1 MARQITE
8 RLIDDL
14 DGSDATQTVE
24 FAYKGKSYTL
34 DLNDNNASD
43 FEDALAPYIAAAGKA
58 GGAQG
63 SRGGRG
69 RKRQDAASPG
79 RSDADYSPKEVRA
92 WAQANGVEV
101 PARGRI
107 PGKVIEQFKAS
118 RAQS

>member
-1 MARQITE
+1 MARQTIE

-34 DLNDNNASD
+34 DLNDSNASD

-58 GGAQG
+58 GGAQ
-63 SRGGRG
+63 SGRG
-69 RKRQDAASPG
+69 RRGAKRQDAPSSG
-79 RSDADYSPKEVRA
+79 RSDADYSPRDVRA

-107 PGKVIEQFKAS
+107 PGKVVEQFRTS
-118 RAQS
+118 RA

>member
-1 MARQITE
+1 MARQTIE

-34 DLNDNNASD
+34 DLNDNNASE
-43 FEDALAPYIAAAGKA
+43 FGDALAPYIAAATKA
-58 GGAQG
+58 AGAQ
-63 SRGGRG
+63 SRRGGRG
-69 RKRQDAASPG
+69 PQHQASGPRG
-79 RSDADYSPKEVRA
+79 GSDSGYSPKDVRA

-107 PGKVIEQFKAS
+107 PGKVIDHFKAS
-118 RAQS
+118 GA

>member
-24 FAYKGKSYTL
+24 FAYKGKYYTL

-43 FEDALAPYIAAAGKA
+43 FEDALAPYIAAAEKA
-58 GGAQG
+58 GGAQ
-63 SRGGRG
+63 SGRG
-69 RKRQDAASPG
+69 RRGGKRQSGASGSPG
-79 RSDADYSPKEVRA
+79 EVSDYSPKDVRA
-92 WAQANGVEV
+92 WAQANDVEV

-107 PGKVIEQFKAS
+107 PGKVIEQFRAS
-118 RAQS
+118 RA

>member
-8 RLIDDL
+8 KLIDDL

-58 GGAQG
+58 GTASSG
-63 SRGGRG
+63 RGGRG
-69 RKRQDAASPG
+69 GKRQAGASSG
-79 RSDADYSPKEVRA
+79 GSDVSAYSPKDVRA

-107 PGKVIEQFKAS
+107 PGKVIEQFRASKA
-118 RAQS
+118 

>member
-14 DGSDATQTVE
+14 DGSGATQTVE
-24 FAYKGKSYTL
+24 FAYKGKSFTL

-58 GGAQG
+58 GSAQP

-69 RKRQDAASPG
+69 GKRQAATSSG
-79 RSDADYSPKEVRA
+79 RSSSDYSPKDVRA
-92 WAQANGVEV
+92 WAQANDVEV

-107 PGKVIEQFKAS
+107 PGKVIEQYKAS
-118 RAQS
+118 QA

>member
-43 FEDALAPYIAAAGKA
+43 FEDALARYIAAAGKPDT
-58 GGAQG
+58 AQS

-69 RKRQDAASPG
+69 GKRQAPASAG
-79 RSDADYSPKEVRA
+79 RSDGDYSPKDVRA
-92 WAQANGVEV
+92 WAQANDVEV

-107 PGKVIEQFKAS
+107 PGKVIEQYKAS
-118 RAQS
+118 QA

>member
-24 FAYKGKSYTL
+24 FAYKGKSYTV

-43 FEDALAPYIAAAGKA
+43 SEDALAPYIAAAGKA
-58 GGAQG
+58 GSAQS
-63 SRGGRG
+63 SRGTRG
-69 RKRQDAASPG
+69 DKRQSSGARGGSNDS
-79 RSDADYSPKEVRA
+79 SDYSPKDVRA

-118 RAQS
+118 QA